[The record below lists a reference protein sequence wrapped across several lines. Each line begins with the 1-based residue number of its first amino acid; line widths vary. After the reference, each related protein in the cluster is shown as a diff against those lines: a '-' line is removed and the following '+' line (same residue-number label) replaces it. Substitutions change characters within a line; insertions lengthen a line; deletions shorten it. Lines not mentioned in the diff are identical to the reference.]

1 MLSQDITNLAGCDKL
16 DPLEP
21 HILQLLLQSLQN
33 PVVIDFPGLVALQL
47 VVVVAVDEEEL
58 EDPAL
63 LLLLDFIVEEQDP
76 AALPEDPK
84 PPELRILLL
93 QRFHLFRVLCIP
105 KILNSLQMLGLHHQ
119 VSLLVMQLHQKHHQ
133 KLSLLCVHHTTHD
146 HKSSHPRHHLSLQ
159 AHFE

>member
-33 PVVIDFPGLVALQL
+33 PVVIDSFPGLVALQI
-47 VVVVAVDEEEL
+47 VVIVAIDKEEL
-58 EDPAL
+58 EDPV
-63 LLLLDFIVEEQDP
+63 LLLLDFFVEEQDP

-84 PPELRILLL
+84 PPELRIPLL

-105 KILNSLQMLGLHHQ
+105 KILNSLQMLGLHHP
-119 VSLLVMQLHQKHHQ
+119 V
-133 KLSLLCVHHTTHD
+133 
-146 HKSSHPRHHLSLQ
+146 P
-159 AHFE
+159 